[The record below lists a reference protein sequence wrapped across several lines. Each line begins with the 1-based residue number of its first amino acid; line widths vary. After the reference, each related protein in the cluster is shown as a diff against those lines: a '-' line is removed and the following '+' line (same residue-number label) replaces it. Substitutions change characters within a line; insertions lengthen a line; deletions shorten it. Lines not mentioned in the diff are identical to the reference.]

1 MKAVETTETIH
12 EANFSRT
19 ISFYLL
25 LFYLFTFKS
34 FLCVIC

>member
-19 ISFYLL
+19 ISFT
-25 LFYLFTFKS
+25 FYFFTFLPLKV
-34 FLCVIC
+34 FYA